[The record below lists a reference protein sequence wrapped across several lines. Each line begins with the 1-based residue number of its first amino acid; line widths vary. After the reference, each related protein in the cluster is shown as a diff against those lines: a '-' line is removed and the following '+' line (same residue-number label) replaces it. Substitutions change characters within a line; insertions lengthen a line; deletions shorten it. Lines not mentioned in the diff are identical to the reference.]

1 MYFSFRTSKNL
12 EVFKSLKFRLIHK
25 FYFSDEVVPLDFPSL
40 VGGLPCVCVVF
51 FFFGGAPLLFSLAG
65 SFGLR
70 SGFTVFVNAWN
81 PAAVPGGAVSLP
93 VGL

>member
-1 MYFSFRTSKNL
+1 MRLY
-12 EVFKSLKFRLIHK
+12 RLI
-25 FYFSDEVVPLDFPSL
+25 FPLLLVGSL
-40 VGGLPCVCVVF
+40 VCVWF
-51 FFFGGAPLLFSLAG
+51 FSFFGGAPLLFSLAG